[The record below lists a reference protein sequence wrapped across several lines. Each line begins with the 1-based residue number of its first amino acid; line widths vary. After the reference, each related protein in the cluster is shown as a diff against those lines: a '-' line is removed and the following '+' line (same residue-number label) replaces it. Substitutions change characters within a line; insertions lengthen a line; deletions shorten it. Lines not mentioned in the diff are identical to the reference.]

1 MKFKNGDEYD
11 GYWENNE
18 INGNGI
24 MIYNNGDK
32 YNGEWINAIF
42 INGIIQYNNGDE
54 FKGKIENNNK
64 QVKE

>member
-18 INGNGI
+18 INGI

-32 YNGEWINAIF
+32 YNEEWINEIF
-42 INGIIQYNNGDE
+42 IME
-54 FKGKIENNNK
+54 
-64 QVKE
+64 